1 MNRKKK
7 LFLYQFFF
15 AFIGIILV
23 LFTFSQKN
31 KFNEEEI
38 ISKNLQKKIDEQIK
52 SKKSDS
58 TNVFYDIKYSGLDLE
73 GNRYTIK
80 SKKATNS
87 EIDTTI
93 VNMNNVE
100 ATFYFKD
107 GTVLNISS
115 MNGEYNNKT
124 LDVKFLQNVK
134 AIYQNSKI
142 YAEKAEILNS
152 KNYLIVS
159 DNVRVIDG
167 KGTMIADKLIFD
179 IKKKTLNVSSINDK
193 LIKSKVI
200 YKWKKALEYS
210 NLKKIIQFLK

>member
-1 MNRKKK
+1 
-7 LFLYQFFF
+7 
-15 AFIGIILV
+15 
-23 LFTFSQKN
+23 
-31 KFNEEEI
+31 
-38 ISKNLQKKIDEQIK
+38 
-52 SKKSDS
+52 
-58 TNVFYDIKYSGLDLE
+58 
-73 GNRYTIK
+73 
-80 SKKATNS
+80 
-87 EIDTTI
+87 
-93 VNMNNVE
+93 MNNVK

-124 LDVKFLQNVK
+124 LDMKFLQNVK
-134 AIYQNSKI
+134 AIYQDSKI

-152 KNYLIVS
+152 KNYLIIS

-200 YKWKKALEYS
+200 YK
-210 NLKKIIQFLK
+210 